1 MIGRPVDDPLTG
13 LPGSGVGGGDDD
25 AGMGFVGS
33 VRAADAFV
41 FKA

>member
-13 LPGSGVGGGDDD
+13 LPGSGVGGEDD